1 MWVQV
6 VVLVAAATVFG
17 VRLAIR
23 LTRKTGR
30 R

>member
-23 LTRKTGR
+23 LSRRTGR
-30 R
+30 